1 MAFLASLEHDLRPF
15 FLQLRFSVSRKMTFP
30 QCDSPSG
37 KCPNYRIFLK
47 LRRRSRPDGRRRWWR
62 RSRPN
67 ECGRRVDQ
75 AATISLRGPKEDL
88 HSERASA
95 FPLVKGVWGF
105 KNTILQR
112 ASQNRFLNETRAARS
127 PCKSFLDPGGILY
140 RLGRHFCHI
149 R

>member
-15 FLQLRFSVSRKMTFP
+15 FLQLRFSVGRKMTFP

-95 FPLVKGVWGF
+95 SLMGWVGWTEYQKCPSIFF
-105 KNTILQR
+105 IL
-112 ASQNRFLNETRAARS
+112 
-127 PCKSFLDPGGILY
+127 CKYIGKVYIYL
-140 RLGRHFCHI
+140 
-149 R
+149 